1 MQAANLALCAASVAL
16 LGLFVPG
23 APAASESCSVATN
36 NTQKKLLACVTLDG
50 VRRHQDEFQVI
61 ADSNG
66 GTRATG
72 TPGYEASV
80 AYVAQTLVAAG
91 FDVELDP
98 FEFTFV
104 PPASL
109 SQTAPIAAQYQTGAF
124 TGSGAGGVAGPVIP
138 VDLALG
144 TSSWPAD
151 PSTSTSGCE
160 ASDFAGLD
168 FSGPQDIALIQRGAC
183 SFAEKAVNA
192 EAAGAEAV
200 VLFNQGDSPA
210 RMDLSVGNAT
220 TLPDGTPTN
229 LSVLVVGA
237 SFPAGVALSELG
249 SAASVDVDPPLVTTQ
264 YNVLAELP
272 GHSDGSVVMV
282 GAHLDS
288 VLGSPGVQDNGSGSA
303 AILEVARQ
311 MRKVKPHNTLR
322 FAWWGAEESDLVG
335 STSYVDSLSAEE
347 IEDIALYLN
356 FDKIGSPNH
365 VFFIYDGDDS
375 DGIGAGPG
383 PDGSGEIEKFFEQ
396 FYTQLGVP
404 FKGTDFD
411 GRSDYGPFLAVG
423 IPSGGLFTGSEG
435 IKSAEEA
442 ATWGGTAGEQYDPC
456 YHLACDTFD
465 NVNLMALEIN
475 SDAVAA
481 ATLQFG
487 MNTEALNG
495 ARGKGNFKPVPQ
507 VPNQ

>member
-50 VRRHQDEFQVI
+50 VRRHEDEFQVI

-365 VFFIYDGDDS
+365 VFFMTS
-375 DGIGAGPG
+375 
-383 PDGSGEIEKFFEQ
+383 
-396 FYTQLGVP
+396 
-404 FKGTDFD
+404 
-411 GRSDYGPFLAVG
+411 
-423 IPSGGLFTGSEG
+423 
-435 IKSAEEA
+435 
-442 ATWGGTAGEQYDPC
+442 
-456 YHLACDTFD
+456 
-465 NVNLMALEIN
+465 
-475 SDAVAA
+475 
-481 ATLQFG
+481 
-487 MNTEALNG
+487 
-495 ARGKGNFKPVPQ
+495 
-507 VPNQ
+507 